1 LEDGDRLRLER
12 FEKIREV
19 SEPSTDARSE
29 YCQSLAAARSFVPS
43 DEAVGKTYTKQKK
56 ERQAGIR
63 RARSGERKMREH
75 IILNRQP
82 RTPSKLLKIKEIIV
96 RWLGHFRN
104 KVGSFL
110 RVSGVNFAVN
120 LWKSSEGGVIFAA
133 PCQNMP
139 L

>member
-1 LEDGDRLRLER
+1 LEDGDRLRLDR
-12 FEKIREV
+12 FEKIKEV
-19 SEPSTDARSE
+19 SEAPTDARSE
-29 YCQSLAAARSFVPS
+29 YYQSLTAVRSFFPS

-82 RTPSKLLKIKEIIV
+82 PALLKSLKIKKIIV
-96 RWLGHFRN
+96 RWLGHFRK

-110 RVSGVNFAVN
+110 
-120 LWKSSEGGVIFAA
+120 
-133 PCQNMP
+133 
-139 L
+139 